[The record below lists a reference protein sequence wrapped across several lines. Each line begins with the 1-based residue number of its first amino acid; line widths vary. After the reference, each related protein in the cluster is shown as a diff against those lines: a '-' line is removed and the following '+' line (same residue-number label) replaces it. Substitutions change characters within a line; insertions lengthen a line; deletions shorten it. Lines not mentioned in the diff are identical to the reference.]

1 MRARDL
7 NAVFTAAVISVLAV
21 GLLGGCGREA
31 DEFRITQGSGVVA
44 EAAERGTE
52 SPPDSATE
60 PQQDAGDA
68 GAGGSDDASGTEV
81 SDPGTG
87 DDRAGT
93 VVVDICGAVARP
105 GVYELPE
112 GSRLYQAVEAAGG
125 LLEEADRKR
134 LSQAAPVTDG
144 EHIIVY
150 TVGEPELSGGVMPDG
165 GDGRKEA
172 SVNINTAGVDEL
184 TSLSGIGAGRAQ
196 AIVDDRTQNG
206 AFKSPEDIMR
216 VSGIGEGIFDRIRE
230 DITV

>member
-7 NAVFTAAVISVLAV
+7 RAVCAAAFVSVLAA
-21 GLLGGCGREA
+21 GLFGGCGREA
-31 DEFRITQGSGVVA
+31 DEFRVTQGSGVVA

-52 SPPDSATE
+52 SPPDGVTE
-60 PQQDAGDA
+60 PESAQGDA
-68 GAGGSDDASGTEV
+68 GVREPDGPAQTDAS
-81 SDPGTG
+81 SPGSE
-87 DDRAGT
+87 DAGT

-105 GVYELPE
+105 GVYELPS

-134 LSQAAPVTDG
+134 LCQAAPVTDG

-150 TVGEPELSGGVMPDG
+150 AVGEPELSGGVTPDG

-196 AIVDDRTQNG
+196 AIVDDRSENG

-216 VSGIGEGIFDRIRE
+216 VAGIGEGIFDRIRE